1 MKFLAL
7 ILVFSMALICNS
19 CKTGHSANRANIEDN
34 FSDVKIET
42 SKSVTIPQSGAP
54 PIAGLAPVEAPSRTV
69 SFTNIGEKLNVKT
82 GEIVNIIYDGIDPE
96 NTYIVYES
104 TPDGYILELAPK
116 NETKVIE
123 FSRLCQT
130 FVVLSPDR
138 TLLKV
143 PETLKYEQIIWTPR
157 ADGSW
162 EVRLGSQE
170 RGCQSPA
177 LNEINKLRTKEY
189 NKKTPR

>member
-1 MKFLAL
+1 M
-7 ILVFSMALICNS
+7 
-19 CKTGHSANRANIEDN
+19 
-34 FSDVKIET
+34 
-42 SKSVTIPQSGAP
+42 TIPQSGAP

-123 FSRLCQT
+123 F
-130 FVVLSPDR
+130 F
-138 TLLKV
+138 
-143 PETLKYEQIIWTPR
+143 
-157 ADGSW
+157 
-162 EVRLGSQE
+162 
-170 RGCQSPA
+170 
-177 LNEINKLRTKEY
+177 
-189 NKKTPR
+189 